1 MEISSLSSYYHVSCL
16 SEQNVDEIY
25 RLCNNNTLY
34 YEYCPPFVTREI
46 ILSDMYALPPGKDY
60 NDKYYLGFYDREKLI
75 AIMDLILHYP
85 NQTTAFIGF
94 LMTDVS
100 VQNQGVGTRIID
112 DLSRSLKNLGFTH
125 IRLGWMQK
133 NPQAERFWHKN
144 HFTETGEI
152 YHSDDRTVVI
162 ACRIL

>member
-16 SEQNVDEIY
+16 SEQDVDEIY

-75 AIMDLILHYP
+75 AVMDLILHYP

-94 LMTDVS
+94 FMTDVS

-112 DLSRSLKNLGFTH
+112 DLCLSLKNLGFTH

-144 HFTETGEI
+144 LFTETGEI